1 MASSIEMCPPGS
13 SHVLAVCSLPT
24 HHCPRTIAHLCCC
37 AAFRNDFERIKA
49 SLGLP
54 KYTVGQACYPYPNQ
68 ERTLPIPE

>member
-1 MASSIEMCPPGS
+1 MCSPC
-13 SHVLAVCSLPT
+13 A
-24 HHCPRTIAHLCCC
+24 HCPLTTAHLCC

-54 KYTVGQACYPYPNQ
+54 KYTVGQACYPYPYQ